1 LNSRIPTSVALALAA
16 ILMIQPTTAKADID
30 GPTGGGPA
38 SPGVAI
44 VPKLL
49 LSGSTVMGSYSDVS
63 TSQLSGTETRRD
75 QIKLTGSDSRLA
87 FSLKSF
93 YGLEINYRSLAP
105 KDVAYWSKRDEL
117 TVISSLYFPSIQWLQ
132 PALGYFQISQSGTPT
147 DPLAP
152 PAFITKNTG
161 ILVGLRTRFNF
172 WNFGGHGFIAH
183 GRIDYLTSLEA
194 KSNFGKEFTYG
205 LGYYGKIE
213 EVAFTLIGGLTRNTF
228 NASRSDPLDTD
239 GNNGVDG
246 SQAKLTVK
254 HTYDALK
261 LGIEI
266 SY

>member
-1 LNSRIPTSVALALAA
+1 MAA
-16 ILMIQPTTAKADID
+16 FLMLQPTTAKADID
-30 GPTGGGPA
+30 GPTDGGSA

-63 TSQLSGTETRRD
+63 ASQFSATETRRD
-75 QIKLTGSDSRLA
+75 KINLTGSDSRLG
-87 FSLKSF
+87 FSLQGF
-93 YGLEINYRSLAP
+93 YGLEINYRSLVP
-105 KDVAYWSKRDEL
+105 KDVAYWSRRDEL
-117 TVISSLYFPSIQWLQ
+117 TVVTSLYVPSIQWLQ
-132 PALGYFQISQSGTPT
+132 PAFGYFQISQSGAPI

-161 ILVGLRTRFNF
+161 ILVGLRTRFNV
-172 WNFGGHGFIAH
+172 WNFGGHGFMAH

-194 KSNFGKEFTYG
+194 KTNFGKEFTYG

-228 NASRSDPLDTD
+228 NASRADPLDTD
-239 GNNGVDG
+239 GNKGVNGQ
-246 SQAKLTVK
+246 QAKLTVK

>member
-1 LNSRIPTSVALALAA
+1 MNSRIPTSVAIAMAA
-16 ILMIQPTTAKADID
+16 FLMLQPTTAKADID
-30 GPTGGGPA
+30 GPTDGGSA

-63 TSQLSGTETRRD
+63 SSQFSATETRRD
-75 QIKLTGSDSRLA
+75 KIKLTGSDSRLG
-87 FSLKSF
+87 FSLQGF
-93 YGLEINYRSLAP
+93 YGLEINYRSLVP
-105 KDVAYWSKRDEL
+105 KDVAYWSRRDEL
-117 TVISSLYFPSIQWLQ
+117 TVVTSLYVPSIQWLQ
-132 PALGYFQISQSGTPT
+132 PALGYFQISQSGTPI

-161 ILVGLRTRFNF
+161 ILVGLRTRFNV
-172 WNFGGHGFIAH
+172 WNFGGHGFMAH

-194 KSNFGKEFTYG
+194 KTNFGKEFTYG

-228 NASRSDPLDTD
+228 NASRADPLDTD
-239 GNNGVDG
+239 GNKGVNGQ
-246 SQAKLTVK
+246 QAKLTVK